1 MKQSM
6 MILAAL
12 VTAVTVNASNV
23 DGNAVLG
30 SMVGAG
36 VGSAVGSAVGGREG
50 AIIGGGAG
58 GALGAAAG
66 SSKTTTVQRTNATS
80 TTVVREKVIYV
91 DEDRYHDNGKHKGQY
106 KHHKKHGHDRD

>member
-1 MKQSM
+1 MKTITLS
-6 MILAAL
+6 IAAL
-12 VTAVTVNASNV
+12 AMTASLNAGSV

-36 VGSAVGSAVGGREG
+36 VGSAVGSVIGGKEG

-66 SSKTTTVQRTNATS
+66 STRTGTH
-80 TTVVREKVIYV
+80 EKVIYV
-91 DEDRYHDNGKHKGQY
+91 DDDREHHDHGKHKGHY
-106 KHHKKHGHDRD
+106 KKHRGHDRD